1 MSEPTRQEGAFPG
14 PTLARFFFLAL
25 VVGHLTLIGHL
36 ILLDATHQAV
46 ALAPLVL
53 FTLRS
58 RLDVRRTFELPA
70 RYLDR
75 ENAVRFG
82 LYETRRANRH
92 ATPRRRRGPS
102 EQSSSDEKDD
112 DLLAVDYSHPAGFGG
127 RPRRVRRRAS
137 TKWSRA
143 RPSTG
148 RGIGRLSPV

>member
-1 MSEPTRQEGAFPG
+1 M
-14 PTLARFFFLAL
+14 AL

-92 ATPRRRRGPS
+92 ATPRRRRRSVG
-102 EQSSSDEKDD
+102 ESSSDEKDD
-112 DLLAVDYSHPAGFGG
+112 DLLAVDYYIQPALAAGPVEFDSA
-127 RPRRVRRRAS
+127 PSSEMV
-137 TKWSRA
+137 SRA
-143 RPSTG
+143 PVDRKGDRP
-148 RGIGRLSPV
+148 LSPV

>member
-1 MSEPTRQEGAFPG
+1 MGDFVLVVLVGTIFAPIAPVVALVCFAYFAVAVKVYSHQFLYVYVRAYETGGAFPG

-25 VVGHLTLIGHL
+25 VVGHL

-92 ATPRRRRGPS
+92 ATPRRRR
-102 EQSSSDEKDD
+102 
-112 DLLAVDYSHPAGFGG
+112 
-127 RPRRVRRRAS
+127 RC
-137 TKWSRA
+137 
-143 RPSTG
+143 
-148 RGIGRLSPV
+148 